1 MKKSISNTFIMI
13 IATLALL
20 FVSRIE
26 TQAQSKLRINPS
38 QDSEN
43 HDVRLSP
50 WGPYSKRYAGISH
63 IADMKSGLRFDF
75 TVCPGYYRNKV
86 LVPNVLY
93 ESSYTPW
100 EINPE
105 MNRISYR
112 YQLEWKDQVYTT
124 VTYYTLDSSR
134 VLVEM
139 NCVNN
144 TDYIQN
150 LTINTHSFV
159 DYPDTYPNVRFLKDN
174 NVKWVNAID
183 YSTIDLVTKPP
194 QYRLARDGLKCC
206 EVRSNESVDGSLLAN
221 NFGKEANDEVTYLI
235 DIDKKI
241 GEGAVFFRY
250 RIKKG
255 ETARFQLSGICSDK
269 IELEGTGNFEI
280 QAHDCLFNTEN
291 KLILRSIGNTDI
303 ELDGFF
309 IAKERNQ
316 AVPQVVQQLKNQV
329 PLLYKENSSSKLIL
343 KYKDIDT
350 WYGMA
355 WDYPYTDV
363 REIFHDELDIY
374 FKLIAN
380 NNVTK
385 QFIGNERGYFTNLF
399 FRPVEVKPHAERKLY
414 VLLCTGTESFVKEEL
429 KNFDAGALQSGIPG
443 SQPDDPV
450 LPAGSQ
456 YSFGNQLLKA
466 ALLSNVVYP
475 IYTQRQFI
483 RHFTPGKWWNSLYT
497 WDVGFISL
505 GMAEVDIQKSYETI
519 NAYTTSVGNQSAY
532 IHHGSPVPV
541 QFYAF
546 FELWNK
552 TQSRELLGYMY
563 PRLKQ
568 YYQFMIGEIPTST
581 TRMPSNLLKTWDY
594 FYNSGG
600 WDDYP
605 PQHYLYKNKS
615 LYKFFTP
622 VITTAQYIRVS
633 KIMRLCASA
642 LGLKKDMIDYDKQ
655 IQQFTDA
662 LQKYSW
668 DEVSGYFSYVEHDR
682 LGSPVGIMRYD
693 ADSSNFNMGLDGISP
708 LISGICTPSQQKVL
722 IDKIFSPKHL
732 WTPYGITAVDQ
743 SAAYFRQDGYW
754 NGTVWMPHQWFVW
767 KTMLDLGEGEKAYR
781 IAKTGLD
788 LWKRET
794 GLTYKTFEHFIS
806 SSGRGAGW
814 AQFSGLSSPVLSWF
828 ASYYMT
834 GRVTTGF
841 EVWIEKQQF
850 NDNFTS
856 YDATLRFDETSI
868 HKRCILI
875 CMNPDYTYDVFYN
888 RTKLKTVSYHPG
900 FLEIHLTETNKEGQ
914 LQVLIHKTE

>member
-1 MKKSISNTFIMI
+1 MKRGVSNIIIIISVALAMQCISSSR
-13 IATLALL
+13 TLA
-20 FVSRIE
+20 
-26 TQAQSKLRINPS
+26 QPKLKINPA
-38 QDSEN
+38 QDSTT
-43 HDVRLSP
+43 HDIRLSA
-50 WGPYSKRYAGISH
+50 WGPYSKRYIGISH
-63 IADMKSGLRFDF
+63 LADINSGLRFDF

-93 ESSYTPW
+93 ESSNTPW
-100 EINPE
+100 EVNPE

-139 NCVNN
+139 KCVNN

-150 LTINTHSFV
+150 LTLNTHSFV
-159 DYPDTYPNVRFLKDN
+159 DYPDIYPSVRSLKDSTL
-174 NVKWVNAID
+174 KWVNAVD
-183 YSTIDLVTKPP
+183 YNTIDLVIKPP
-194 QYRLARDGLKCC
+194 QYRLTRDGLKCN
-206 EVRSNESVDGSLLAN
+206 EVRSNESLDGSLLAN
-221 NFGKEANDEVTYLI
+221 DFGRSVNDQVTYLP
-235 DIDKKI
+235 DPGKKT
-241 GEGAVFFRY
+241 GEGTIFFRY
-250 RIKKG
+250 RVKNG
-255 ETARFQLSGICSDK
+255 EAARFQLSGICNE
-269 IELEGTGNFEI
+269 IVEFAGTGNFGI
-280 QAHDCLFNTEN
+280 KALSCQFNSEN
-291 KLILRSIGNTDI
+291 RLILRSIGNTEI

-309 IAKERNQ
+309 ISKERKQ
-316 AVPQVVQQLKNQV
+316 VVPQIVQQLKNPTPQV
-329 PLLYKENSSSKLIL
+329 LRENSSSRVML
-343 KYKDIDT
+343 KYPDINT

-355 WDYPYTDV
+355 WDYPYCDV
-363 REIFHDELDIY
+363 REILNDELDIY

-385 QFIGNERGYFTNLF
+385 KFLGNEKGHFTNLF
-399 FRPVEVKPHAERKLY
+399 FRPVEVKPHADRTIY
-414 VLLCTGTESFVKEEL
+414 VLLCSGTESNVKEQL
-429 KNFDAGALQSGIPG
+429 KNFDVNNLLARIPKD
-443 SQPDDPV
+443 QTDDV
-450 LPAGSQ
+450 ILPAGSQ

-519 NAYTTSVGNQSAY
+519 NAYTTFVGNQSAY

-552 TQSRELLGYMY
+552 TQSKELLGYMY

-568 YYQFMIGEIPTST
+568 YYQFMTGETPTST

-605 PQHYLYKNKS
+605 PQHYLYQNKS

-633 KIMRLCASA
+633 KMMRLCASS
-642 LGLKKDMIDYDKQ
+642 LGLKKDMLEYDKQ
-655 IQQFTDA
+655 IQQFTNA

-668 DEVSGYFSYVEHDR
+668 DEAAGYFSYVEHDSS
-682 LGSPVGIMRYD
+682 GTPVGIMRYA
-693 ADSSNFNMGLDGISP
+693 ADNSNFNMGLDGVSP
-708 LISGICTPSQQKVL
+708 LISGICTPAQQQKL
-722 IDKIFSPKHL
+722 IEKIFSDKHL

-743 SAAYFRQDGYW
+743 SAAYFKQDGYW
-754 NGTVWMPHQWFVW
+754 NGTVWMPHQWFLW
-767 KTMLDLGEGEKAYR
+767 KTMLDLGEGEKAFQ

-814 AQFSGLSSPVLSWF
+814 SQFSGLSSPILSWF
-828 ASYYMT
+828 ASYYKI
-834 GRVTTGF
+834 GRATTGF

-850 NDNFTS
+850 NDDFTS
-856 YDATLRFDETSI
+856 YNATLRFDDTSL

-875 CMNPDYTYDVFYN
+875 CMNPGYKYDVFFN
-888 RTKLKTVSYHPG
+888 ETKLQTISYHPG
-900 FLEIHLTETNKEGQ
+900 FLQINLPKANKEGQ
-914 LQVLIHKTE
+914 LHVWIHKLE